1 MGPRARVNAV
11 VAAAAVLVV
20 GAVVGVTWLQ
30 TRDSETTQPGVVSKP
45 RAGIPLLLFDFG
57 LRNDAEVRD
66 LARGAQLLKQGKR
79 APAEALFARH
89 HSLQAQIGEAFARWP
104 DLDRVKEIA
113 AAHPDS
119 PVAQLHLGIALL
131 WAGRNADAVRAL
143 QDVDTRFPDAPSAV
157 DAEDVLYA
165 GRDVPGLP
173 FIVVPARL
181 PTAPTLARQVA
192 IAARAAVEPDAAQA
206 KLVYGVMLWRLHRRV
221 SARRQLEA
229 AARLSRNDPAIL
241 TAAAVSH
248 FTKRNPVAAFGRL
261 GPLTGRFPEAAVV
274 RLHLGLLLV
283 WTRQVEKG
291 AAQLR
296 LAIKQQPRSVYAEQA
311 KKLLSALVTNGTK

>member
-11 VAAAAVLVV
+11 VAAAAVLAV
-20 GAVVGVTWLQ
+20 GAVVGVTLLQ
-30 TRDSETTQPGVVSKP
+30 TRGSETTAAGAVSKP

-89 HSLQAQIGEAFARWP
+89 HSLQAQIGAAFARWP
-104 DLDRVKEIA
+104 DLDTVKELA

-119 PVAQLHLGIALL
+119 PIAQLHLGIALL

-143 QDVDTRFPDAPSAV
+143 EDVDTRFPDAPSAV

-181 PTAPTLARQVA
+181 PAAPTLAQQVA
-192 IAARAAVEPDAAQA
+192 IAARAATKPNAQA
-206 KLVYGVMLWRLHRRV
+206 RLVYGVMLWRLHRRV
-221 SARRQLEA
+221 SARRELEA
-229 AARLSRNDPAIL
+229 AATLAPPDPAIL
-241 TAAAVSH
+241 TAAAVSP

-261 GPLTGRFPEAAVV
+261 GPLTGRFPGAAVV

-283 WTRQVEKG
+283 WTRKVEKG

-296 LAIKQQPRSVYAEQA
+296 LAVRQEPKSVYAEQA